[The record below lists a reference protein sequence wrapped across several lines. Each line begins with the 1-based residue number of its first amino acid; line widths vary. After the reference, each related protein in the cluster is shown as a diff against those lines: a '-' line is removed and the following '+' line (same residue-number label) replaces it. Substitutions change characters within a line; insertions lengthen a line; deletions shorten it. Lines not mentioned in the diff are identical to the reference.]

1 MKESL
6 PARRS
11 PFPLTVVVPLFNEE
25 GSVRELVERLAA
37 SVDGASV
44 VLVDDGSS
52 DGSVARLE
60 CIAREVPRSTLR
72 IRLRRL
78 SRNFGLQRAVLAG
91 LEGSLD
97 DELQAASVC
106 VIDGDLQDRPEDIP
120 KLIAALDGHDVA
132 FAVRSKRGESWAF
145 QVAAGIFYRML
156 VRWSA
161 VEVPANAGNFSVMRR
176 VVAEQIVANAD
187 HNIFFPGLRAWV
199 GFRQRGVP
207 FERQPRRDGESRMGI
222 KRLVRLAIGALF
234 AYSSLPLRIMFLL
247 SGVAL
252 ASSLI
257 LMVAIVV
264 LKLSHLIEVQGIALL
279 AVLILLS
286 FGVMLA
292 FLSIL
297 AFLVG
302 RNPAPVQSQR
312 MYVLLEPDRDLN

>member
-1 MKESL
+1 MIESL
-6 PARRS
+6 PAS
-11 PFPLTVVVPLFNEE
+11 PTSFPLAVVVPLFNEE
-25 GSVRELVERLAA
+25 GSVKELVERLAA
-37 SVDGASV
+37 SVAGASV
-44 VLVDDGSS
+44 VMVDDGSS

-60 CIAREVPRSTLR
+60 SLARQIPRSVLR

-91 LEGSLD
+91 LQGSLD
-97 DELQAASVC
+97 ADLRAASVC

-120 KLIAALDGHDVA
+120 ALIAALEGHDVA

-145 QVAAGIFYRML
+145 QVSAGIFYRML

-161 VEVPANAGNFSVMRR
+161 IEVPANAGNFSVMRR

-199 GFRQRGVP
+199 GFRQCGVP
-207 FERQPRRDGESRMGI
+207 FERQARKDGESRMGI
-222 KRLVRLAIGALF
+222 KRLVRLAISALF

-252 ASSLI
+252 ASSVV
-257 LMVAIVV
+257 LMVGITT
-264 LKLSHLIEVQGIALL
+264 LKLVHLIEVQGIALL

-286 FGVMLA
+286 FGVMLT

>member
-1 MKESL
+1 M
-6 PARRS
+6 
-11 PFPLTVVVPLFNEE
+11 PLFNEE
-25 GSVRELVERLAA
+25 GSVKELVERLAA
-37 SVDGASV
+37 AVSGFPGSSV
-44 VLVDDGSS
+44 VMVDDGSS
-52 DGSVARLE
+52 DGGVARLE
-60 CIAREVPRSTLR
+60 CIARDIPRSTLR

-78 SRNFGLQRAVLAG
+78 SRNFGLQRAVFAG
-91 LEGSLD
+91 LEESRAD
-97 DELQAASVC
+97 DLRAGLIF

-120 KLIAALDGHDVA
+120 ALLAAMDGFDVA

-145 QVAAGIFYRML
+145 RLFAGIFYQVL

-161 VEVPANAGNFSVMRR
+161 IKVPANAGNFSVMRR
-176 VVAEQIVANAD
+176 VVAEQIVENAD

-207 FERQPRRDGESRMGI
+207 LERYARKDGESRMGI

-234 AYSSLPLRIMFLL
+234 AYSSLPLRVMFFL

-252 ASSLI
+252 VSSVV
-257 LMVAIVV
+257 LMVAIVG
-264 LKLSHLIEVQGIALL
+264 LKLAGLIEVQGIALL

-286 FGVMLA
+286 FGVVLT
-292 FLSIL
+292 FLTIL

-302 RNPAPVQSQR
+302 RNPSPMQSQR